1 MHNIARWRLKW
12 TQKHSFHAFTSRYP
26 SFTRRK
32 RAFLLPTDK
41 KTSLRLHIS
50 FSRKKFDHESRRNAR
65 VKETYRNSLRGI
77 GLITRE
83 PVGFLLDLGRFH
95 QRSHHFLSL
104 FSLSKYGEF
113 SSSAFLLCVFGAE
126 RKHGK
131 DDWWKKEE
139 KKIWERVKNLE
150 QAIKF
155 YIHFYIESNISNNLI
170 SFIHP
175 LLDHV

>member
-1 MHNIARWRLKW
+1 MHNISRWRLKW

-32 RAFLLPTDK
+32 RAFLLPTDE

-113 SSSAFLLCVFGAE
+113 SSALLCVFGALE
-126 RKHGK
+126 EE
-131 DDWWKKEE
+131 KKGREEE
-139 KKIWERVKNLE
+139 KKIKEESITNKLNFVL
-150 QAIKF
+150 F
-155 YIHFYIESNISNNLI
+155 YI
-170 SFIHP
+170 
-175 LLDHV
+175 

>member
-1 MHNIARWRLKW
+1 MHNISRWRLKW

-32 RAFLLPTDK
+32 RAFLLPTDE

-95 QRSHHFLSL
+95 QRSHHVLSL

-113 SSSAFLLCVFGAE
+113 SSALLCVFGALE
-126 RKHGK
+126 EE
-131 DDWWKKEE
+131 KKGREEE
-139 KKIWERVKNLE
+139 KKIKEESITNKLNFVL
-150 QAIKF
+150 F
-155 YIHFYIESNISNNLI
+155 YI
-170 SFIHP
+170 
-175 LLDHV
+175 

>member
-1 MHNIARWRLKW
+1 MHNISRWRLKW

-113 SSSAFLLCVFGAE
+113 SSAFLLCVFGALE
-126 RKHGK
+126 EE
-131 DDWWKKEE
+131 KKGREEE
-139 KKIWERVKNLE
+139 KKIKEESITNKLNFVL
-150 QAIKF
+150 F
-155 YIHFYIESNISNNLI
+155 YI
-170 SFIHP
+170 
-175 LLDHV
+175 

>member
-1 MHNIARWRLKW
+1 MHNISRWRLKW

-150 QAIKF
+150 QAKILYTF
-155 YIHFYIESNISNNLI
+155 LHQI
-170 SFIHP
+170 
-175 LLDHV
+175 

>member
-1 MHNIARWRLKW
+1 MHNSSRWRLKW

-126 RKHGK
+126 RK
-131 DDWWKKEE
+131 DDWWKKERKE
-139 KKIWERVKNLE
+139 RRKKFGERVKNLE
-150 QAIKF
+150 QAKILYTF
-155 YIHFYIESNISNNLI
+155 LHRI
-170 SFIHP
+170 
-175 LLDHV
+175 